1 MANTAPTKGNLMA
14 ARRSRAL
21 AETGWELMDQKRNI
35 LIRELVTRVEE
46 AKALQERIDEAF
58 RDAYDALEIAEIK
71 TGGCEAALA
80 MVPEDDTVRL
90 RWRSVMGVELPSV
103 SSDPAD
109 PDVLPYD
116 LAVSGSALDDAYRK
130 FAQVK
135 AMLSELAEIELSVYR
150 LAFFIRKSQKRANA
164 LQNIV
169 IPGLDQD
176 IRRITDALAEKERE
190 EFVRQK
196 VIKSRKNA

>member
-1 MANTAPTKGNLMA
+1 MANTAPTKGSLMA
-14 ARRSRAL
+14 AKRSRAL

-35 LIRELVTRVEE
+35 LVRELVARVEQ
-46 AKALQERIDEAF
+46 AKALQARIDDVF
-58 RDAYDALEIAEIK
+58 RSAYDALEIAEIK

-103 SSDPAD
+103 KSDAAD
-109 PDVLPYD
+109 PDVLPYT
-116 LAVSGSALDDAYRK
+116 LAASGSALDEAYRK
-130 FAQVK
+130 FAEVK
-135 AMLSELAEIELSVYR
+135 GLLSELAETELSVYR

-169 IPGLDQD
+169 IPGLDED

-190 EFVRQK
+190 EFVRQM
-196 VIKSRKNA
+196 VIKARKNR

>member
-14 ARRSRAL
+14 AKRSRAL

-35 LIRELVTRVEE
+35 LIRELVTRVDRAQE
-46 AKALQERIDEAF
+46 LQTRIDEAF
-58 RDAYDALEIAEIK
+58 RAAYDALEIAEIE
-71 TGGCEAALA
+71 TGDCEAALA

-103 SSDPAD
+103 SSEAAD
-109 PDVLPYD
+109 PDVLPYG
-116 LAVSGSALDDAYRK
+116 LSVSDSALDVAYRK
-130 FAQVK
+130 FTAVK
-135 AMLSELAEIELSVYR
+135 ELLAELAETELSVYR

-169 IPGLDQD
+169 IPGLDGD

-196 VIKSRKNA
+196 VIKARQET

>member
-1 MANTAPTKGNLMA
+1 MANAAPTKGNLMA
-14 ARRSRAL
+14 AKRSRAL

-35 LIRELVTRVEE
+35 LIRELVSLVER
-46 AKALQERIDEAF
+46 ANALQARIDEAF
-58 RDAYDALEIAEIK
+58 KTAYDALEIAQIRS
-71 TGGCEAALA
+71 GRCEAAIA
-80 MVPEDDTVRL
+80 MVPEDDSVRL

-103 SSDPAD
+103 TSEPAD
-109 PDVLPYD
+109 PDQLPYA
-116 LAVSGSALDDAYRK
+116 LSISGSALDEAYCR
-130 FAQVK
+130 FAEVK
-135 AMLSELAEIELSVYR
+135 GLLAELAETELSVYR

-196 VIKSRKNA
+196 VIKARNNA

>member
-1 MANTAPTKGNLMA
+1 MANTAPTKGSLMA
-14 ARRSRAL
+14 AKRSRAL

-35 LIRELVTRVEE
+35 IVRELVARVEQ
-46 AKALQERIDEAF
+46 AKALQARIDDVF
-58 RDAYDALEIAEIK
+58 RSAYDALEIAEIK

-103 SSDPAD
+103 KSDAAD
-109 PDVLPYD
+109 PDVLPYT
-116 LAVSGSALDDAYRK
+116 LAASGSALDEAYRK
-130 FAQVK
+130 FAEVK
-135 AMLSELAEIELSVYR
+135 GLLSELAETELSVYR

-169 IPGLDQD
+169 IPGLDED

-196 VIKSRKNA
+196 VIKARKNA